1 MNYYDEEITIGSGG
15 DSKHLSSVQM
25 EPRLG
30 AAVAARRGAS
40 GAGAAAAAAAAA
52 EGRGG
57 QRAAAG
63 RHRRMLQ
70 GNNSNDDDGL
80 LQDIIDHDDEAE
92 DSDEDDDDSEMQL
105 PDGMGMGMGMAMGMT
120 APRPQTR
127 PGSTRN
133 AKPQPVQDDQ
143 MSSGS
148 DEATLGGGAVGGGP
162 GPGTKLPHHKLAL
175 PMQQRRSA
183 GQGGSGSGAGQR
195 QEPSFNLTPDKWE
208 QLPLQQDLKDIF
220 PYILKYTPQTI
231 ETPYH
236 LQPFIPEFVPAVG
249 DVDALLK
256 VQAPPLLQPQRQREL
271 DEHLERLGLWLLDE
285 PSGTQSEPSL
295 LNMKLRAVLSGSR
308 GRNRRHAASAA
319 LVPVARSPK
328 DIDKWIGEVEQ
339 VHMTQ
344 SMYDAQPR
352 KDIDAL
358 LEDWPRTYADGE
370 TKAALD
376 EAYRSCLQQHLPLA
390 DYVRVLCDRFGI
402 EGPLDSQAD
411 YIHNVQTLF
420 ALYLAASQAWE

>member
-1 MNYYDEEITIGSGG
+1 MNYYDEEITIGGG

-30 AAVAARRGAS
+30 AAVAARRGGS
-40 GAGAAAAAAAAA
+40 GPGAGAGE

-70 GNNSNDDDGL
+70 GNNSTDDDGL

-92 DSDEDDDDSEMQL
+92 DSDEDDDSEMQL
-105 PDGMGMGMGMAMGMT
+105 PDGMGMGMT

-133 AKPQPVQDDQ
+133 AKPQAQDQDQDDQ

-148 DEATLGGGAVGGGP
+148 DEATLGGGAVP
-162 GPGTKLPHHKLAL
+162 KLPHHKLAL

-183 GQGGSGSGAGQR
+183 GRAGPSGGQR

-231 ETPYH
+231 DTPYH

-295 LNMKLRAVLSGSR
+295 LNMKLRSVLSGSR
-308 GRNRRHAASAA
+308 GRNPRHASSAA
-319 LVPVARSPK
+319 LVPTARSAK

-344 SMYDAQPR
+344 SLYDAQPR

-358 LEDWPRTYADGE
+358 LEDWPRSYADAE
-370 TKAALD
+370 TKDALD
-376 EAYRSCLQQHLPLA
+376 QAYRSCLQQHLPLA
-390 DYVRVLCDRFGI
+390 DYVRVLCERFGI

>member
-1 MNYYDEEITIGSGG
+1 MNFYDEEITINGP

-25 EPRLG
+25 EPRNALPG
-30 AAVAARRGAS
+30 G
-40 GAGAAAAAAAAA
+40 
-52 EGRGG
+52 GRGG
-57 QRAAAG
+57 ATGGVDGGGAAGGSQRAAAG
-63 RHRRMLQ
+63 RHRRMQ
-70 GNNSNDDDGL
+70 FQNNSTDDDGL

-92 DSDEDDDDSEMQL
+92 DSDDDDDSEMQM
-105 PDGMGMGMGMAMGMT
+105 PQGMSMGVGMT
-120 APRPQTR
+120 GLVPGPRTQKR
-127 PGSTRN
+127 PDSTRN
-133 AKPQPVQDDQ
+133 SKQSQDDP

-148 DEATLGGGAVGGGP
+148 DEATGGGIGSGGARG
-162 GPGTKLPHHKLAL
+162 GAGGTRLPHQKLTL
-175 PMQQRRSA
+175 PMRSSA
-183 GQGGSGSGAGQR
+183 GRSER
-195 QEPSFNLTPDKWE
+195 QEVQNFSISPDKWE
-208 QLPLQQDLKDIF
+208 DLPLPGELKDLF

-231 ETPYH
+231 DTPFH

-295 LNMKLRAVLSGSR
+295 LNMKLRSVLSGSM
-308 GRNRRHAASAA
+308 GRNPRHASSAS
-319 LVPVARSPK
+319 LIPTARSAK
-328 DIDKWIGEVEQ
+328 DIDKWITEVEQ

-344 SMYDAQPR
+344 AMYDAQPR

-358 LEDWPRTYADGE
+358 LEDWPRSYGDEE
-370 TKAALD
+370 TKNALD
-376 EAYRSCLQQHLPLA
+376 QAYRSCLQQNISLV
-390 DYVRVLCDRFGI
+390 DYVRVLCERFGV
-402 EGPLDSQAD
+402 EGPLESQAD

>member
-1 MNYYDEEITIGSGG
+1 MNYYDEEITIGSGSGGG

-25 EPRLG
+25 EPRVG
-30 AAVAARRGAS
+30 AAVGARRSGT
-40 GAGAAAAAAAAA
+40 GAGATAVGAGAAA

-57 QRAAAG
+57 QRAAAS
-63 RHRRMLQ
+63 RHRRMLL
-70 GNNSNDDDGL
+70 GNNSTDDDGL

-105 PDGMGMGMGMAMGMT
+105 PDGMNMGMT
-120 APRPQTR
+120 RPQTR

-133 AKPQPVQDDQ
+133 AKPHQPQDDQ

-148 DEATLGGGAVGGGP
+148 DEATLGGGAVGGAP

-183 GQGGSGSGAGQR
+183 GQGGSGSGQR

-208 QLPLQQDLKDIF
+208 QLPLQQDVKDIF

-231 ETPYH
+231 DTPFH

-295 LNMKLRAVLSGSR
+295 LNMKLRSVLSGSR
-308 GRNRRHAASAA
+308 GRNPRHASSAA
-319 LVPVARSPK
+319 LVPTARSAK

-358 LEDWPRTYADGE
+358 LEDWPRSYADAE
-370 TKAALD
+370 TKDALD
-376 EAYRSCLQQHLPLA
+376 DAYRSCLQQHLPLA
-390 DYVRVLCDRFGI
+390 DYVRVLCERFGI